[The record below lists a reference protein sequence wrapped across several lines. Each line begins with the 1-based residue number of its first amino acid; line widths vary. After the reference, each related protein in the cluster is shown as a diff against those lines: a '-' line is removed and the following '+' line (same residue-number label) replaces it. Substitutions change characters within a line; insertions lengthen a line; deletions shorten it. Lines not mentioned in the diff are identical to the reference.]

1 MEIISDT
8 QKTEKNKLTLPKSK
22 MLKKQRQ
29 KVKKV
34 ISYL

>member
-1 MEIISDT
+1 MKD
-8 QKTEKNKLTLPKSK
+8 KKLKNKLILQKSK
-22 MLKKQRQ
+22 MLKKRRQ